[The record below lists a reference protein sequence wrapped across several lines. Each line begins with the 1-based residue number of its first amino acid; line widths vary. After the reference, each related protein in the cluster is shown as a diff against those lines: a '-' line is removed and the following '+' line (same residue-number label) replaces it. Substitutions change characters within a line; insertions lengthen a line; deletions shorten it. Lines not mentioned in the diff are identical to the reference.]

1 MAVMQEMMTT
11 SREALGA
18 APMDS
23 SYAVDA
29 CLLFAADACLLF
41 WRAMFLSQHI
51 SYPGM
56 REKSIASHALPCE
69 RITLPLTRVRTRD
82 TMKCR

>member
-1 MAVMQEMMTT
+1 MAAMQEMMTT

-29 CLLFAADACLLF
+29 CLLFAADA
-41 WRAMFLSQHI
+41 
-51 SYPGM
+51 
-56 REKSIASHALPCE
+56 
-69 RITLPLTRVRTRD
+69 
-82 TMKCR
+82 